1 MSVQVILR
9 EPIDHLGSRGDVV
22 KVANGYAR
30 NYLLPRKLALPVTEA
45 NQRRVSRERVEA
57 DARDA
62 AEKDA
67 AEAFASGLSHAI
79 CIISRRVGQGN
90 TMYGSVTNAD
100 VAKSLSEQSF
110 EVDRRKIL
118 LDEPI
123 KRLGIHAVRVKVH
136 RLVTTEVAVHVVEE
150 GKEHEPPVRE
160 VDETDAV
167 DAAVADGAETGETAA
182 PESSGE

>member
-9 EPIDHLGSRGDVV
+9 EPIDNLGSRGDIV

-30 NYLLPRKLALPVTEA
+30 NYLLPRKLALPVTES

-57 DARDA
+57 DARDD
-62 AEKDA
+62 AEKEA
-67 AEAFASGLSHAI
+67 AEAFASGLSQAV

-100 VAKSLSEQSF
+100 VAKSLAEQSF

-118 LDEPI
+118 LAEPL
-123 KRLGIHAVRVKVH
+123 KRLGTYAVRIKVH
-136 RLVTTEVAVHVVEE
+136 RQVTTEVSVHVVEE
-150 GKEHEPPVRE
+150 GKEHEPPVSE
-160 VDETDAV
+160 VDESD
-167 DAAVADGAETGETAA
+167 AVADLAEVGETSAA
-182 PESSGE
+182 DE